1 MQKILAYTFIYAII
15 KIGKEVNKM
24 TTQNEFLNQVERMER
39 MKEKI
44 SEMWDWLLDAG
55 IATEDELQLVTD
67 INGYSLETL
76 NDVLFAR
83 TGYRD
88 QE

>member
-1 MQKILAYTFIYAII
+1 
-15 KIGKEVNKM
+15 M
-24 TTQNEFLNQVERMER
+24 TTLKEIEKMEK

-44 SEMWDWLLDAG
+44 DQMWEWLVDEG
-55 IATEDELQLVTD
+55 IATEEELQLVTD
-67 INGYSLETL
+67 INGYSIETL
-76 NDVLFAR
+76 NDVLYAR

>member
-1 MQKILAYTFIYAII
+1 
-15 KIGKEVNKM
+15 M

>member
-1 MQKILAYTFIYAII
+1 
-15 KIGKEVNKM
+15 
-24 TTQNEFLNQVERMER
+24 MEK

-44 SEMWDWLLDAG
+44 DQMWEWLVDEG
-55 IATEDELQLVTD
+55 IATEEELQLVTD
-67 INGYSLETL
+67 INGYSIETL
-76 NDVLFAR
+76 NDVLYAR

>member
-1 MQKILAYTFIYAII
+1 
-15 KIGKEVNKM
+15 
-24 TTQNEFLNQVERMER
+24 MEK

-44 SEMWDWLLDAG
+44 DQMWEWLVDEG
-55 IATEDELQLVTD
+55 IATEEELQLVTD

-76 NDVLFAR
+76 NDILFAR

>member
-1 MQKILAYTFIYAII
+1 
-15 KIGKEVNKM
+15 M
-24 TTQNEFLNQVERMER
+24 TTLKEIEKMEK

-44 SEMWDWLLDAG
+44 DQMWEWLVDEG
-55 IATEDELQLVTD
+55 IATEEELQLVTD

-76 NDVLFAR
+76 NDILFAR

>member
-24 TTQNEFLNQVERMER
+24 TTLKEIEKMEK
-39 MKEKI
+39 MKEEI
-44 SEMWDWLLDAG
+44 SKMWDWLLDMG
-55 IATEDELQLVTD
+55 IATEEELQLVTD

-76 NDVLFAR
+76 NDILFAR